1 MIDWSATASALD
13 LLFSS
18 WPILAIILPGLI
30 IGLLAGAVPG
40 VNIPMAMALALPLTL
55 YMDFLPAMLFLT
67 AIFTG
72 GSFGGAVPAI
82 LMNIPGATSAVAT
95 TFDGYPMARKG
106 RHNEA
111 LGIAL
116 FASAFGSLVGYLVLF
131 VLIDPLAGWVIRL
144 GPLEMFMIAIWG
156 VTLLGTLRGDHAL
169 RGLLAGFFGL
179 MIGTIGMNPAGYIR
193 GTMGVNELLD
203 GVALVP
209 AMMGLFAASQ
219 LFNLAVGRYLVE
231 DDSARKIS
239 FRRVF
244 SGMRESLRYPGTI
257 GKGSAIGV
265 LIGAIPGVGAS
276 VANLVSYA
284 EARRGAPDRET
295 FGQGNARGLV
305 AAESANSSSEGGSM
319 TTMLTLGIPGGAA
332 TAILFTALAM
342 HNIVGGPRLI
352 ADQKDIVYAI
362 IIGNFIQAFA
372 LLLVGAAFVYLASFI
387 VRVPLRFLVP
397 AVLVLAALGSFAVT
411 GSMTGPITLL
421 VFAVLG
427 WLLARYQYPVAAMVV
442 GLILG
447 NMVEGEFIRTF
458 QISGGEFSYLLE
470 RPVALVIAILLLL
483 SLVQPA
489 LRQWLRHYRSRVG
502 RKQPG

>member
-1 MIDWSATASALD
+1 MIDWAASASAVQ

-18 WPILAIILPGLI
+18 WPILAIIIPGLI
-30 IGLLAGAVPG
+30 IGLVAGAVPG

-72 GSFGGAVPAI
+72 GSFGGSVPAI

-106 RHNEA
+106 QHNEA

-116 FASAFGSLVGYLVLF
+116 FASVFGSLLGYIVLF
-131 VLIDPLAGWVIRL
+131 VLIDPLSGWVIRL

-156 VTLLGTLRGDHAL
+156 VTLLGTLRGDYAL
-169 RGLLAGFFGL
+169 RGLMAGLFGL
-179 MIGTIGMNPAGYIR
+179 MIGTIGMNPAGYVR
-193 GTMGVNELLD
+193 GTMGMNELLD
-203 GVALVP
+203 GIALIP

-219 LFNLAVGRYLVE
+219 LFNLAVGNYLVE
-231 DDSARKIS
+231 NQKARKIS

-244 SGMRESLRYPGTI
+244 NGFRECIRYPMTI
-257 GKGSAIGV
+257 LKGSSIGV

-284 EARRGAPDRET
+284 EARRSAPDPES
-295 FGQGNARGLV
+295 FGTGNSRGLV

-332 TAILFTALAM
+332 TAILFAALAM
-342 HNIVGGPRLI
+342 HNVVGGPRLI

-362 IIGNFIQAFA
+362 IIGNFVQGFA
-372 LLLVGAAFVYLASFI
+372 LLLIGALFVYLASFI
-387 VRVPLRFLVP
+387 IRVPLRYLVP
-397 AVLVLAALGSFAVT
+397 GVLMLATLGSFAVT
-411 GSMTGPITLL
+411 GSMTGPVTLL

-427 WLLARYQYPVAAMVV
+427 WLLARYHYPVAAMVV

-447 NMVEGEFIRTF
+447 SMVEGEFIRTF
-458 QISGGEFSYLLE
+458 QISGGDPSYLLE
-470 RPVALVIAILLLL
+470 RPVALVIAVLLLL
-483 SLVQPA
+483 SLVQPL
-489 LRQWLRHYRSRVG
+489 LRKLFSRV
-502 RKQPG
+502 RRNPSKNHS